1 MMHAQRQ
8 RGVRLG
14 VDFEAKAL
22 IANLGAEAYSAAR
35 LRATEASSEE
45 MAKDWTNVAS
55 VIARRTRRFPFGRSS
70 IDGAVAAPVGGDW
83 PFT

>member
-1 MMHAQRQ
+1 MHAQRP

-22 IANLGAEAYSAAR
+22 IANLGAEAYSAACR
-35 LRATEASSEE
+35 RAQEASSQD
-45 MAKDWTNVAS
+45 MAKDWSEVAS
-55 VIARRTRRFPFGRSS
+55 AIARQTRGLPWAHLARG
-70 IDGAVAAPVGGDW
+70 GALAARPGGGW